1 MNENEN
7 ESSKQQ
13 TMRMNYFSS
22 DRLDDLA
29 AITAKILTADPQP
42 GIIEPEIF
50 LVQNP
55 GMEDYLRQY
64 LAGALGVACNMK
76 FALPWK
82 YMYELTNQGGKID
95 SLYEYTRPDNM
106 AWSLYSLLRT
116 LCAKDSPFSE
126 CMRPA
131 ADYVQKK
138 DQTDPENPFDEA
150 RPSALQNQRPTSS
163 TPIPSTVP
171 AGSKP

>member
-1 MNENEN
+1 MNEN

-64 LAGALGVACNMK
+64 LAESPGSTC
-76 FALPWK
+76 
-82 YMYELTNQGGKID
+82 T
-95 SLYEYTRPDNM
+95 S
-106 AWSLYSLLRT
+106 LRT
-116 LCAKDSPFSE
+116 RE
-126 CMRPA
+126 
-131 ADYVQKK
+131 
-138 DQTDPENPFDEA
+138 E
-150 RPSALQNQRPTSS
+150 
-163 TPIPSTVP
+163 
-171 AGSKP
+171 G